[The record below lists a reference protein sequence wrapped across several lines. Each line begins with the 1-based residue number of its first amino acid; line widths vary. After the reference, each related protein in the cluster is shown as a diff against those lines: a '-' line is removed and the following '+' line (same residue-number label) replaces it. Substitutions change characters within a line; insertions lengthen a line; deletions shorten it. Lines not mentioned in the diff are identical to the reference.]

1 MDEVIKKVTALGLP
15 GVILVIVMATTG
27 LSGAAAITA
36 ALAILGG
43 PAGMLGG
50 IAVLGLTG
58 LITEGLA
65 KVGLENLLT
74 AIYCDR
80 RRQEPPGK
88 LLAELDSL
96 LLLDGD
102 IKNRLKLTITD
113 GCGCEGVTDASFSE
127 ATQQAVM
134 ILESVP
140 GLTPAHPRDF
150 NSARPIARLQ
160 DGTTL
165 RTWKNL
171 AGVDHVFLADYNDRM
186 IYGGFVGWIHREGL
200 HQAIARIK
208 RELT

>member
-1 MDEVIKKVTALGLP
+1 MDEVIQKVAALGLP

-27 LSGAAAITA
+27 LTGAAAITT

-65 KVGLENLLT
+65 KTGLENLLT

-80 RRQEPPGK
+80 RRQEPQGK
-88 LLAELDSL
+88 LLTELDSL
-96 LLLDGD
+96 IILDGD
-102 IKNRLKLTITD
+102 VKNRLRLTISE
-113 GCGCEGVTDASFSE
+113 GCGCEGVTDATLPE
-127 ATQQAVM
+127 VTQHAIM
-134 ILESVP
+134 ILNTVV
-140 GLTPAHPRDF
+140 GITPAHHRDF
-150 NSARPIARLQ
+150 SRATSIARLR
-160 DGTTL
+160 DGTTV

-171 AGVDHVFLADYNDRM
+171 AGVDHVFLANYNDQM
-186 IYGGFVGWIHREGL
+186 VYGGFVGWIHSEGL
-200 HQAIARIK
+200 HQAITRIK